1 MTVKKHINNVKKNG
15 LTHIKNVFSQK
26 EVLHFQQKSIKIMND
41 YENSGHSFSNHNRV
55 LNCPFRFDDI
65 FFKLVFIKK
74 IDLILQ
80 GLIDED
86 YVLLNS
92 NIINRTTDKSSKKKF
107 RTIGDTWHND
117 SPRVGKKNVVNA
129 YRFLVSILLDDFSSK
144 NGSTLYVPKSHL
156 KNTKPLRNYNYKSK
170 FLTGKKG
177 DVVIFDSGL
186 WHKGGVPSD
195 LRRLGVFNLYGPWW
209 IKPYFNFQQM
219 IGKKGDKLNKYLK
232 KTLHY
237 NSLPPKNNE
246 VRGLTVTKL

>member
-1 MTVKKHINNVKKNG
+1 MSVKKHINNVKKNG

-92 NIINRTTDKSSKKKF
+92 NIINRTTDRSSKKKF
-107 RTIGDTWHND
+107 KTIGDTWHND

-129 YRFLVSILLDDFSSK
+129 YRFLVSILLDCNDI
-144 NGSTLYVPKSHL
+144 
-156 KNTKPLRNYNYKSK
+156 RE
-170 FLTGKKG
+170 
-177 DVVIFDSGL
+177 DI
-186 WHKGGVPSD
+186 
-195 LRRLGVFNLYGPWW
+195 
-209 IKPYFNFQQM
+209 I
-219 IGKKGDKLNKYLK
+219 
-232 KTLHY
+232 
-237 NSLPPKNNE
+237 
-246 VRGLTVTKL
+246 